1 MKTTTYYIK
10 RNIAAMICSAFM
22 LTAMNSCGDST
33 KKTEAKTETAD
44 DHAGHDHSGH
54 DHGAGGHEEHSEALE
69 LSQAQ
74 MKAVGILI
82 GNIEQ
87 KNLTAVIKA
96 SGQLAVP
103 PQNAAQINVLTGG
116 IIRKINVIEGQRVS
130 KGQVLVTIENQDL
143 IKLQQDY
150 LTAKGGFSYIESEYN
165 RQQQLKAAN
174 AGTGK
179 AHQLAEANYNAE
191 RARIKA
197 LERQLQQYGISV
209 SRITS
214 GNITSQ
220 VPVTAPINGTIG
232 KITAETGSYAQPG
245 VSIMDIVDN
254 SKIHADL
261 IVFEKDLATIKVG
274 QNVDFQLTNQKNENI
289 KGQIYGINKSFE
301 NDSKGVIVHA
311 VIKKPGANL
320 IPGMYVTGLIGVGTT
335 MSNAVPID
343 AVVRSDGKA
352 YIFIVDDQAKVA
364 HEEEHAH
371 AHEGESEDKHKEEDA
386 KDANSI
392 HFKKV
397 EVTTGVSELGYI
409 QINLLEKL
417 PANVKVVTKG
427 AFYLQSKAAGPAEH
441 SH

>member
-1 MKTTTYYIK
+1 MNATPYIK
-10 RNIAAMICSAFM
+10 RNIAVLICSAFIII
-22 LTAMNSCGDST
+22 AISSCGDTT
-33 KKTEAKTETAD
+33 KKTEATTEA
-44 DHAGHDHSGH
+44 AH
-54 DHGAGGHEEHSEALE
+54 DHGAEGHEEHSEALE
-69 LSQAQ
+69 LSQEQ
-74 MKAVGILI
+74 MNAVGIVI

-87 KNLTAVIKA
+87 KNLTAVVKA

-143 IKLQQDY
+143 IRLQQDY
-150 LTAKGGFSYIESEYN
+150 LTAKSGFSFIEAEYN
-165 RQQQLKAAN
+165 RQQQLKAAD

-179 AHQLAEANYNAE
+179 AHQQAEANYNAE
-191 RARIKA
+191 RAKLKA

-209 SRITS
+209 SRIAS

-232 KITAETGSYAQPG
+232 KISAETGSYAQPG

-261 IVFEKDLATIKVG
+261 IVFEKDLSKIKVG
-274 QNVDFQLTNQKNENI
+274 QKVDFRLTNQKNEQI
-289 KGQIYGINKSFE
+289 EGQIYGINKSFE
-301 NDSKGVIVHA
+301 NDSKGVVVHA

-320 IPGMYVTGLIGVGTT
+320 IPGMYVTGLIGVGTET
-335 MSNAVPID
+335 TSAVPID
-343 AVVRSDGKA
+343 AVVRSEGKEF
-352 YIFIVDDQAKVA
+352 IFVVDEKAKAA
-364 HEEEHAH
+364 HEEEHDH
-371 AHEGESEDKHKEEDA
+371 AHKGEAEEKHKEEDA
-386 KDANSI
+386 KDQNSV

-397 EVTTGVSELGYI
+397 EVTTGVSEQGYI
-409 QINLLEKL
+409 QITPIEKL
-417 PANVKVVTKG
+417 PTDVKIVTKG
-427 AFYLQSKAAGPAEH
+427 AFYLQSKSSGPAEH

>member
-1 MKTTTYYIK
+1 MNTTTYIK
-10 RNIAAMICSAFM
+10 RNIAILICSAFIVS
-22 LTAMNSCGDST
+22 AISSCGDAT
-33 KKTEAKTETAD
+33 KKAGTTTEAA
-44 DHAGHDHSGH
+44 H
-54 DHGAGGHEEHSEALE
+54 DHGAEGHAEHSEALE
-69 LSQAQ
+69 LSKEQ
-74 MKAVGILI
+74 MDAVGIVI

-87 KNLTAVIKA
+87 KNLTAVVKA

-150 LTAKGGFSYIESEYN
+150 LTAKGGFSFIEAEHN

-179 AHQLAEANYNAE
+179 AHQQAEANYNAE
-191 RARIKA
+191 RARLKA
-197 LERQLQQYGISV
+197 LESQLKQYGISV

-232 KITAETGSYAQPG
+232 KISAETGSYAQPG
-245 VSIMDIVDN
+245 VSIMEIVDN

-261 IVFEKDLATIKVG
+261 IVFEKDLSKIKVG
-274 QNVDFQLTNQKNENI
+274 QKVDFQLTNQKNEQI
-289 KGQIYGINKSFE
+289 EGEIYGINKSFE
-301 NDSKGVIVHA
+301 NDSKGVVVHA
-311 VIKKPGANL
+311 IIKKPGANL
-320 IPGMYVTGLIGVGTT
+320 IPGMYVTGLIGIGTAAA
-335 MSNAVPID
+335 NAVPID
-343 AVVRSDGKA
+343 AIIRSEGKA
-352 YIFIVDDQAKVA
+352 FIFIVDTEAKAA
-364 HEEEHAH
+364 HEEEHGH
-371 AHEGESEDKHKEEDA
+371 THEGEAEEKHKEEDA
-386 KDANSI
+386 KDKNSV

-397 EVTTGVSELGYI
+397 EVTTGVAELGYI
-409 QINLLEKL
+409 QINPLEKL
-417 PANVKVVTKG
+417 PADVRVVTKG
-427 AFYLQSKAAGPAEH
+427 AFYLQSKASGPAEH

>member
-1 MKTTTYYIK
+1 MKATSYIK
-10 RNIAAMICSAFM
+10 RNLAVLICSAFII
-22 LTAMNSCGDST
+22 TVISSCGNTS
-33 KKTEAKTETAD
+33 KKTEANTEATD
-44 DHAGHDHSGH
+44 DHAGHN
-54 DHGAGGHEEHSEALE
+54 HGAEGHEEHSEALE
-69 LSQAQ
+69 LSQEQ
-74 MKAVGILI
+74 MNAVGIEI
-82 GNIEQ
+82 GKIEQ
-87 KNLTAVIKA
+87 KNLTDVIKA

-116 IIRKINVIEGQRVS
+116 IIRKINVIEGQRVN

-209 SRITS
+209 SRIAS

-220 VPVTAPINGTIG
+220 VPVTAPISGTIG

-261 IVFEKDLATIKVG
+261 IVFEKDLAKIKVG
-274 QNVDFQLTNQKNENI
+274 QNVEFQLTNQKNERI
-289 KGQIYGINKSFE
+289 DGHIYGINKSFE

-311 VIKKPGANL
+311 IIKKPGANL
-320 IPGMYVTGLIGVGTT
+320 IPGMYVTGLIGVGSETT
-335 MSNAVPID
+335 NAVPID
-343 AVVRSDGKA
+343 AVVRADGKA
-352 YIFIVDDQAKVA
+352 YIFIVDSKAKVA
-364 HEEEHAH
+364 HEEEHGH
-371 AHEGESEDKHKEEDA
+371 IHEGEAAEKHKEEDA
-386 KDANSI
+386 KDANSV

-409 QINLLEKL
+409 KINPLEKL
-417 PANVKVVTKG
+417 PTDVQVVTKG

>member
-1 MKTTTYYIK
+1 MNTISYTK
-10 RNIAAMICSAFM
+10 RNIAIFFCAAMITVAIS
-22 LTAMNSCGDST
+22 SCGDAAKT
-33 KKTEAKTETAD
+33 KTEESHEQDTGE
-44 DHAGHDHSGH
+44 
-54 DHGAGGHEEHSEALE
+54 HGSHEGHSEMLE
-69 LSQAQ
+69 LSQDQ
-74 MKAVGILI
+74 LHAVGIVI

-87 KNLTAVIKA
+87 KNLTAVVKS

-130 KGQVLVTIENQDL
+130 KRQVLVTIENQDL
-143 IKLQQDY
+143 IRLQQEY
-150 LTAKGGFSYIESEYN
+150 LTTKGGFSFIEAEYN

-191 RARIKA
+191 RAKIKA
-197 LERQLQQYGISV
+197 LERQLQQYGISA
-209 SRITS
+209 SRVAS

-220 VPVTAPINGTIG
+220 VPVTAPIYGTIG

-261 IVFEKDLATIKVG
+261 IVFEKDLSKIKVG
-274 QNVDFQLTNQKNENI
+274 QKVDFQLTNQKNEQI
-289 KGQIYGINKSFE
+289 EGQIYGINKSFE
-301 NDSKGVIVHA
+301 NDSKGVVVHA

-320 IPGMYVTGLIGVGTT
+320 IPGMYVTGLIGVGTV
-335 MSNAVPID
+335 MVSAVPVD
-343 AVVRSDGKA
+343 AIVRSEGKA
-352 YIFIVDDQAKVA
+352 FIFVIDDNAEVA
-364 HEEEHAH
+364 HEEEHGH
-371 AHEGESEDKHKEEDA
+371 AHKGETGEKPRVEDT
-386 KDANSI
+386 KDEKSL
-392 HFKKV
+392 HFKKI

-409 QINLLEKL
+409 QISPLQKL
-417 PANVKVVTKG
+417 PANIKLVTKG
-427 AFYLQSKAAGPAEH
+427 AFYLQSKSSGPAEH

>member
-1 MKTTTYYIK
+1 MNATTYIK
-10 RNIAAMICSAFM
+10 KNIAVLICSVGIAITITACGNAENTTAEKTEHAAHEAHEPHSEVLE
-22 LTAMNSCGDST
+22 LTA
-33 KKTEAKTETAD
+33 
-44 DHAGHDHSGH
+44 
-54 DHGAGGHEEHSEALE
+54 
-69 LSQAQ
+69 AQ
-74 MKAVGILI
+74 LKAVGIQI

-87 KNLTAVIKA
+87 KNLTAVVKS

-103 PQNAAQINVLTGG
+103 PQNAAQINVLSGG

-150 LTAKGGFSYIESEYN
+150 LTVKGGFSYIVAEHE
-165 RQQQLKAAN
+165 RQQLLKAAN

-191 RARIKA
+191 IAKIKA

-209 SRITS
+209 RQIAS

-261 IVFEKDLATIKVG
+261 IVFEKDLSKIKVG
-274 QNVDFQLTNQKNENI
+274 QRVDFQLTNQKNEQI
-289 KGQIYGINKSFE
+289 EGQIYGINKSFE
-301 NDSKGVIVHA
+301 NDSKGVVVHA

-320 IPGMYVTGLIGVGTT
+320 IPGMYVTGLIGVGTAQT
-335 MSNAVPID
+335 SSVPID
-343 AVVRSDGKA
+343 AVVRSEGKEF
-352 YIFIVDDQAKVA
+352 IFIVDLSAEAA
-364 HEEEHAH
+364 HEKEHV
-371 AHEGESEDKHKEEDA
+371 HEGESAEKHKEEDK
-386 KDANSI
+386 KDEKSV

-397 EVTTGVSELGYI
+397 EVTTGVTEMGYI
-409 QINLLEKL
+409 QITPLQKL
-417 PANVKVVTKG
+417 PSNVQVVNKG
-427 AFYLQSKAAGPAEH
+427 AFYLQSKSSGPAEH

>member
-1 MKTTTYYIK
+1 MKATSYIK
-10 RNIAAMICSAFM
+10 RNIAVLISSAFII
-22 LTAMNSCGDST
+22 TAISSCGNASNKT
-33 KKTEAKTETAD
+33 AANTEATD
-44 DHAGHDHSGH
+44 DHAGHN
-54 DHGAGGHEEHSEALE
+54 HGAEGHEEHNEALE
-69 LSQAQ
+69 LSQEQ
-74 MKAVGILI
+74 MNAVGIEI
-82 GNIEQ
+82 GKIEQ

-116 IIRKINVIEGQRVS
+116 IIRKINVIEGQRVN

-150 LTAKGGFSYIESEYN
+150 LTAKGGFSYIESEYS

-191 RARIKA
+191 RARLKA

-209 SRITS
+209 SSIAS

-220 VPVTAPINGTIG
+220 VPITAPISGTIG

-245 VSIMDIVDN
+245 IAIMDIVDN

-261 IVFEKDLATIKVG
+261 IVFEKDLSKIKVG
-274 QNVDFQLTNQKNENI
+274 QNVEFQLTNQKNERI
-289 KGQIYGINKSFE
+289 DGHIYGINKSFE

-311 VIKKPGANL
+311 IIKKPSADL
-320 IPGMYVTGLIGVGTT
+320 IPGMYVTGLIGVGSETT
-335 MSNAVPID
+335 SAVPID
-343 AVVRSDGKA
+343 AVVRADGKA
-352 YIFIVDDQAKVA
+352 YIFIVDSKAKAA
-364 HEEEHAH
+364 HEKEHGH
-371 AHEGESEDKHKEEDA
+371 QNEGEATEKHKEEDA
-386 KDANSI
+386 KDANSV
-392 HFKKV
+392 HFKKI

-409 QINLLEKL
+409 KINFLEKL
-417 PANVKVVTKG
+417 PTDVQVVTKG

>member
-1 MKTTTYYIK
+1 MNATPYIK
-10 RNIAAMICSAFM
+10 KNIAALICSAFI
-22 LTAMNSCGDST
+22 LTAIASCGDT
-33 KKTEAKTETAD
+33 AKTGATAEAA
-44 DHAGHDHSGH
+44 HN
-54 DHGAGGHEEHSEALE
+54 HGAEGHEEYSEALE
-69 LSQAQ
+69 LSQEQ
-74 MKAVGILI
+74 LDAVGIVI
-82 GNIEQ
+82 GEIEQ
-87 KNLTAVIKA
+87 KNLTAVVKA

-116 IIRKINVIEGQRVS
+116 IIRKINVIEGQRVN

-150 LTAKGGFSYIESEYN
+150 LTAKSGFSFVEAEYN

-179 AHQLAEANYNAE
+179 SHQLAEANYHTE
-191 RARIKA
+191 RARLKA

-209 SRITS
+209 SRIAS

-261 IVFEKDLATIKVG
+261 IVFEKDLSKIKIG
-274 QNVDFQLTNQKNENI
+274 QRVDFQLTNQKNEQI
-289 KGQIYGINKSFE
+289 EGHIYGVNKSFE
-301 NDSKGVIVHA
+301 NDSKGVVVHA
-311 VIKKPGANL
+311 IIKKPGTNL
-320 IPGMYVTGLIGVGTT
+320 IPGMYVTGLIGVGTAT
-335 MSNAVPID
+335 TSAVPID
-343 AVVRSDGKA
+343 AVVRSDGKEF
-352 YIFIVDDQAKVA
+352 IFIVDDKAEAA
-364 HEEEHAH
+364 HEEEHEH
-371 AHEGESEDKHKEEDA
+371 AHTGEPEEKHKEEDA
-386 KDANSI
+386 KHGKSV

-397 EVTTGVSELGYI
+397 EVTTGVSEMGYI
-409 QINLLEKL
+409 QINPLEKL
-417 PANVKVVTKG
+417 PEHVKVVTKG
-427 AFYLQSKAAGPAEH
+427 AFYLESKASGPAAH

>member
-1 MKTTTYYIK
+1 MNATPYIK
-10 RNIAAMICSAFM
+10 KNIAVMIFSAFIIS
-22 LTAMNSCGDST
+22 AISSCGDAT
-33 KKTEAKTETAD
+33 KKTEATTEA
-44 DHAGHDHSGH
+44 AH
-54 DHGAGGHEEHSEALE
+54 DHGTEGHEEHSEALE
-69 LSQAQ
+69 LSQEQ
-74 MKAVGILI
+74 MNAVGIVI

-87 KNLTAVIKA
+87 KNLTAVVKA

-130 KGQVLVTIENQDL
+130 KGQILVTIENQDL

-150 LTAKGGFSYIESEYN
+150 LTAKGGFSFIDAEYS

-191 RARIKA
+191 RARLKA

-209 SRITS
+209 SRIAS

-220 VPVTAPINGTIG
+220 VPVTAPISGTIG

-261 IVFEKDLATIKVG
+261 IVFEKDLSKIKVG
-274 QNVDFQLTNQKNENI
+274 QKVDFRLTNQKNEEI
-289 KGQIYGINKSFE
+289 EGQIYGINKSFE
-301 NDSKGVIVHA
+301 NDSKGVVVHA

-320 IPGMYVTGLIGVGTT
+320 IPGMYVTGLIGVGTA
-335 MSNAVPID
+335 MSSAVPID
-343 AVVRSDGKA
+343 AVVRSEGKEF
-352 YIFIVDDQAKVA
+352 IFIVDATAKAA
-364 HEEEHAH
+364 HEEEHGH
-371 AHEGESEDKHKEEDA
+371 THQGEAEEKHKEEDA
-386 KDANSI
+386 KDKNSV

-409 QINLLEKL
+409 QISPIEKL

-427 AFYLQSKAAGPAEH
+427 AFYLQSKSSGPAEH